1 MSSLALDAY
10 LLSSLAAA
18 QGTCLT
24 MGRSL
29 LGGIPASLPL
39 APADVRSA
47 APPLAPLALDA

>member
-1 MSSLALDAY
+1 MSSLT
-10 LLSSLAAA
+10 AA
-18 QGTCLT
+18 QVACLT

-47 APPLAPLALDA
+47 APPLAPLAPDA